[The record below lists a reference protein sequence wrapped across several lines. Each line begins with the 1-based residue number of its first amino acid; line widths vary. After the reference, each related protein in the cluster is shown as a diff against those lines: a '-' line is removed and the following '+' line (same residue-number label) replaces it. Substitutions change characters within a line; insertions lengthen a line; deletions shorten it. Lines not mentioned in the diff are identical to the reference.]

1 MASPA
6 DRRRTPLLVGA
17 PMRTVV
23 PAPLPLSQIVQTDS
37 LIGSGGDSN
46 CGAPGIPS
54 SGPRLTRAN
63 SDSRTGCGLVSVA
76 ATNRA
81 DARLSTGCQVSPTR
95 TYSAPDT

>member
-1 MASPA
+1 MAWSA
-6 DRRRTPLLVGA
+6 ATRRTTEPVGG
-17 PMRTVV
+17 PTRTVV
-23 PAPLPLSQIVQTDS
+23 PVPPTPSQIVQTDS
-37 LIGSGGDSN
+37 LIGSGWESN
-46 CGAPGIPS
+46 CGAPGVPS

-95 TYSAPDT
+95 TYSAPDA